1 MRLFGHHFLRNH
13 LLRILFLRILFLR
26 IWVTLL
32 TAVFITNTVYAGS
45 MMVSASFSSMHGEPV
60 QITQTGL
67 AVAHVNAQHC
77 HDQAGDGH
85 QHDADAHSDSHSSMH
100 QPAPKSV
107 SQTTSS
113 SQAHHSGSHCNHCMA
128 CFSMMVYD
136 QPVMAAVS
144 GQPVLAIASGVLY
157 LAPTNPQPSKPPI
170 A

>member
-13 LLRILFLRILFLR
+13 FLRILFLR

-45 MMVSASFSSMHGEPV
+45 MMVSASFASMHGEPV

-67 AVAHVNAQHC
+67 AAAHVNAQHC
-77 HDQAGDGH
+77 HDRAGSGH
-85 QHDADAHSDSHSSMH
+85 QHAADAHSASHLSMH
-100 QPAPKSV
+100 QSA
-107 SQTTSS
+107 SQSTSS

-144 GQPVLAIASGVLY
+144 GQPVLVVASGVLY